1 MITKTK
7 AALAAVLVL
16 GSASTAF
23 AVNVTANADRAP
35 SGYYVQAAPAS
46 DVYAR
51 AQANE
56 VRAAGPRYEYSPRAF
71 EGRYPTTSD
80 QQHWLERAPIDFNS

>member
-35 SGYYVQAAPAS
+35 SNYYVQAPAS

-51 AQANE
+51 AQASE

-71 EGRYPTTSD
+71 EGHYPTTSD
-80 QQHWLERAPIDFNS
+80 QQHWFERAPIDFNS